1 MYTNMYEMQTS
12 VKTENIQ
19 KESSEPKGIRLDS
32 TIIDEIEE
40 IMIEDDRPS
49 FNNAVIRLLK
59 EAIKARKSKQ
69 KEAVESQ

>member
-1 MYTNMYEMQTS
+1 MYTIMYEMQTS
-12 VKTENIQ
+12 VKTENTQ
-19 KESSEPKGIRLDS
+19 KESSESNGIRLDS

-59 EAIKARKSKQ
+59 EAIKARKLKQ
-69 KEAVESQ
+69 KEAIESK